1 MKINSIYSLVGLLLA
16 GQTLVATDAVAAT
29 SQRIPASNATGF
41 CQPALPAFDGN
52 IRKRPLSVQNE
63 GTATAFVTCTLPVE
77 ARAIG
82 GKTTRAFA
90 YFHNSN
96 DAATT
101 VTCTLVQGV
110 LGFSEGPNIIKSIT
124 MPANTNLQILLWD
137 AAANGGN
144 LLGEILSLS
153 CSLPPNTGVD
163 YLAVDFMVDVGM

>member
-1 MKINSIYSLVGLLLA
+1 MKISPMYSLVGLLLA
-16 GQTLVATDAVAAT
+16 GQTLMPTDAEAETARRVPVST
-29 SQRIPASNATGF
+29 ATGY

-63 GTATAFVTCTLPVE
+63 GTATAFVTCSLPAE
-77 ARAIG
+77 AVSVGDGTIS
-82 GKTTRAFA
+82 AFA

-96 DAATT
+96 AASTT
-101 VTCTLVQGV
+101 VTCTMVQGI

-153 CSLPPNTGVD
+153 CLLPPNTGVD
-163 YLAVDFMVDVGM
+163 YLGTDIRVEVGM